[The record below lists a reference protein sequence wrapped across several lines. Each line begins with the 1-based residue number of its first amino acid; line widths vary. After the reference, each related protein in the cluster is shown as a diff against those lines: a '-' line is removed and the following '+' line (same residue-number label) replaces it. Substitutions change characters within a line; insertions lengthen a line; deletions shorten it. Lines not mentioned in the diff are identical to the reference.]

1 MDKEFGKASMDVILI
16 KVKLD
21 WTRDMAVEAGHFVN
35 KDGKESS
42 SMASLMENFL
52 DICKSNFFKW

>member
-1 MDKEFGKASMDVILI
+1 MDKEFGKASMAAILI

-21 WTRDMAVEAGHFVN
+21 WTRGMAMEVGHFVN

-42 SMASLMENFL
+42 SMESLMENFL
-52 DICKSNFFKW
+52 DFCKSKF